1 MEPHRPAPR
10 LSSPPQSFL
19 RSHPRLRRSLVV
31 GLILAAIGVVTL
43 LEVALC
49 PMAVITGIP
58 CPGCGMTRATLA
70 AVHGDF
76 ATSFRFHPLGM
87 IIVPLFALYV
97 AAHALSYIRHGVSQV
112 DKVVSGK
119 WIDRFLLL
127 LIFTMLAVWIA
138 RFFGAFGGPAP
149 V

>member
-1 MEPHRPAPR
+1 MESHRTAHR
-10 LSSPPQSFL
+10 LTPL
-19 RSHPRLRRSLVV
+19 LRRTGIVL
-31 GLILAAIGVVTL
+31 LIVAAMATVAW

-49 PMAVITGIP
+49 PMAVILHVP

-70 AVHGDF
+70 ALHGDF
-76 ATSFRFHPLGM
+76 ATTYRYHPLAILM
-87 IIVPLFALYV
+87 VPLLGAYA

-112 DKVVSGK
+112 DTFVTGK
-119 WIDRFLLL
+119 WIDRGILLL
-127 LIFTMLAVWIA
+127 LIAMVGVWVA